1 MKTSLFTF
9 ITLFCLSIALNTQ
22 AQKKY
27 IAKNSV
33 VKLDFATKAGSIVGE
48 NPSATS
54 ALNPKTGAMVFTVPV
69 QAFKFKRAIVQKY
82 FNYPGLV
89 YSKKYPFIKFK
100 GRIVDFKKIKLRKK
114 RTYEVVIEGKL
125 TMRGVTRPIK
135 ATGTLKTSRK
145 EVVGFAK
152 FNIPDIS
159 KYGLGKVNGKPVIQ
173 AVRGVG
179 VDVTVDA
186 VYQRK

>member
-9 ITLFCLSIALNTQ
+9 ITLLCLSISLNTQ
-22 AQKKY
+22 AQKQY
-27 IAKNSV
+27 IAKNST

-48 NPSATS
+48 NQSATS
-54 ALNPKTGAMVFTVPV
+54 ALNSKTGQMVFTVPV

-100 GRIVDFKKIKLRKK
+100 GYIVDFNKIKLRKK
-114 RTYEVVIEGKL
+114 REYEIVIEGKL

-186 VYQRK
+186 VYKRK